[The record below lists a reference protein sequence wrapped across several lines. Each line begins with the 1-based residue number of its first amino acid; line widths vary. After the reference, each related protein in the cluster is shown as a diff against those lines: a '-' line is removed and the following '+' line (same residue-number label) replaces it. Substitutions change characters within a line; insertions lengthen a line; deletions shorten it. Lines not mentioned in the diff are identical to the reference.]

1 MVDSGVPGSRDV
13 TLCVRFLKPTRD
25 QQFDAFNPTTSI
37 KRKMAMA
44 GPATNIQ
51 DEKETVEIGIIGMG
65 W

>member
-1 MVDSGVPGSRDV
+1 
-13 TLCVRFLKPTRD
+13 LKPTRD